1 MQTLKVIP
9 MLNLIN
15 PQPGSYW
22 VKRSFLLV
30 GLLFSLCCQQ
40 AFAQV
45 ENNLSCTS
53 TGPRGTVYMG
63 DQAPGQYFEVRMTGS
78 CRVTRN
84 FPYGSSLQHSQRWS
98 DTVDT
103 GLPLYAWAE
112 AGGVVP
118 EQPWGIA
125 STTCM
130 SPNGSTCQPMKVGTI
145 APYNVLFY
153 MPGGFQRAGV
163 YTISVSLTST
173 SIRGFEAYV
182 DNIQTLIIKF
192 RVVSPACTM
201 GSNITQNLNFGT
213 LNSNSF
219 ATSQQLANI
228 TLNCTRGTQ
237 ATATLV
243 PTQSAVNGRPG
254 VSATTLAGLS
264 MEATWADNNT
274 AVTFNSPRALNLTT
288 GANTIRLG
296 FRPSLNTSVSP
307 TGSFTSQYTLN
318 INYL

>member
-1 MQTLKVIP
+1 
-9 MLNLIN
+9 
-15 PQPGSYW
+15 
-22 VKRSFLLV
+22 
-30 GLLFSLCCQQ
+30 
-40 AFAQV
+40 
-45 ENNLSCTS
+45 
-53 TGPRGTVYMG
+53 
-63 DQAPGQYFEVRMTGS
+63 
-78 CRVTRN
+78 
-84 FPYGSSLQHSQRWS
+84 
-98 DTVDT
+98 
-103 GLPLYAWAE
+103 
-112 AGGVVP
+112 
-118 EQPWGIA
+118 
-125 STTCM
+125 
-130 SPNGSTCQPMKVGTI
+130 MKVGTI

-201 GSNITQNLNFGT
+201 GSNSTQNLNFGT